1 MDEDRYYNLGSH
13 DKLFNQ
19 IDELTDALASR
30 DAEIESLRQQLNQLR
45 NLLRPFA
52 ALLQDHNIKGP
63 DAQPIFQI
71 NNAKITRGDLRR
83 ALATT
88 EPKP

>member
-30 DAEIESLRQQLNQLR
+30 DAEIDELKQTCIDHVEIQKALREQVM
-45 NLLRPFA
+45 LLRKAIEDA
-52 ALLQDHNIKGP
+52 A
-63 DAQPIFQI
+63 F
-71 NNAKITRGDLRR
+71 R
-83 ALATT
+83 ATYGECAYVILICDEALTTT